1 MKSSPV
7 GDTLQRSLVEETDP
21 STTTTASEHVPAE
34 KNHAPGA
41 TPLSAL
47 YMTVLASAYLWTV
60 MPRTLEALGW
70 TSTAIG
76 LLYSARKLVN
86 SPMMWLWAAA
96 ADRVGPT
103 RLIQIQF
110 ALGIGFVI
118 CIPLLDSPSWL
129 TFVIL
134 MMSATIGC
142 SLPLVD
148 ALTIHTRGAAGFGS
162 IRAWGTFGF
171 GALAVLTAYYGYTN
185 GDYEQLA
192 AIAPW
197 LLAGLLVIAAL
208 ITPTLPLVRNHAP
221 EKAPLSKT
229 LGTLTQPGL
238 IALMVLGC
246 LHWVC
251 QAPYNLF
258 LVSFCETRGMPAW
271 TPGAAVAIGV
281 VGEFLVLS
289 KSTWIQ
295 ERIAPTTLLTLA
307 IVVSALRWWAM
318 GMVHDPIILALLQ
331 TTHAVSFGLFLLAN
345 ITLLAEFIPDELR
358 STGQAFFYFMIFGLG
373 GVFGSSGAGAL
384 KDIRG
389 VEALFDA
396 TTIIQ
401 LLMIP
406 AVLLFAR
413 YQRGSGN
420 SPPRSSAPNGVK
432 GT

>member
-1 MKSSPV
+1 
-7 GDTLQRSLVEETDP
+7 
-21 STTTTASEHVPAE
+21 
-34 KNHAPGA
+34 
-41 TPLSAL
+41 
-47 YMTVLASAYLWTV
+47 MTVLASAYLWTV
-60 MPRTLEALGW
+60 MPRTLESLGW

-103 RLIQIQF
+103 RLIQLQF

-118 CIPLLDSPSWL
+118 CIPLLDSPAWL

-134 MMSATIGC
+134 AMSATIGC

-148 ALTIHTRGAAGFGS
+148 ALTMHTRGSAGFGS
-162 IRAWGTFGF
+162 IRAWGTLGF
-171 GALAVLTAYYGYTN
+171 GALATLTAYYGYTN

-192 AIAPW
+192 TIAPW
-197 LLAGLLVIAAL
+197 LLAGLLVIATL
-208 ITPTLPLVRNHAP
+208 ITPTLPVVQNHAT
-221 EKAPLSKT
+221 EKAPLSQT

-271 TPGAAVAIGV
+271 TPGAAVTIGV
-281 VGEFLVLS
+281 VGELLVLS
-289 KSTWIQ
+289 KSEWVQ

-307 IVVSALRWWAM
+307 VIVSAMRWWAM
-318 GMVHDPIILALLQ
+318 GMVHDPFLLALLQ
-331 TTHAVSFGLFLLAN
+331 ITHAISFGLFLLAN
-345 ITLLAEFIPDELR
+345 IALLAKFIPDELR

-384 KDIRG
+384 KDMRG

-396 TTIIQ
+396 TTLIQ

-406 AVLLFAR
+406 AVLLFAHH
-413 YQRGSGN
+413 QRTNPAPSR
-420 SPPRSSAPNGVK
+420 RSSSPESAK